1 VVTSNP
7 KEEVKRWQN
16 GSDPASPAS
25 YLCNSRSGR
34 AARLW
39 VRDRRKARIRE
50 RIEDNEKTLRGQ
62 RVEGALD
69 AAAAQHAAASRT
81 DFASA
86 VRYPVFVADG
96 AIPGFE
102 LRRLAVDNV
111 SLQRRRRVFIG
122 LCRLQLAGQRR
133 ECQNEPVDGRAV
145 QRQRQWSASK
155 P

>member
-1 VVTSNP
+1 MVSSNP

-62 RVEGALD
+62 RIEGSLD
-69 AAAAQHAAASRT
+69 ATAAQHGAASPI
-81 DFASA
+81 DFVSA
-86 VRYPVFVADG
+86 CRYPVFVADV
-96 AIPGFE
+96 E
-102 LRRLAVDNV
+102 
-111 SLQRRRRVFIG
+111 RV
-122 LCRLQLAGQRR
+122 
-133 ECQNEPVDGRAV
+133 
-145 QRQRQWSASK
+145 
-155 P
+155 